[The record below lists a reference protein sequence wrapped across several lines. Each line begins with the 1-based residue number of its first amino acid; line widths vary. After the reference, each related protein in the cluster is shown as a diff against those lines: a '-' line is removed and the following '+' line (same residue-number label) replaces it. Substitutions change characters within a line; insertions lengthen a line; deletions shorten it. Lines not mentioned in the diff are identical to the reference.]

1 MNILKWRHLS
11 RIILLLLISL
21 HIITWYIFGIHAVG
35 SIGIE
40 ALFSGLS
47 RGVINAGFIFWILVF
62 ISALLFGRVFCG
74 WFCWFGGF
82 LELTEWS
89 IGKIKIKIPR
99 RALLYLGAIPF
110 VSLILKI
117 YSSLLLNWLKA
128 FPAGFSFQ
136 LSDAEPWA
144 GQQTGISIV
153 ITIILFGPILFLV
166 FGRRAW
172 CRYLC
177 PIGAL
182 LKIFSSISIGR
193 IRLVKN
199 GCIGCGKC
207 NNSCDMHID
216 VMEELKANGEVKSL
230 SCIRC
235 FKCTSSCP
243 KGSIA
248 FSMKRRNISLS
259 STAASRIDKFP
270 LKQRK
275 LSGFDIAI
283 SVLWIAVTL
292 ILLFTGINQGAP
304 QEIKVIMSAGLLLAV
319 YGLILAVKK
328 ILLKLRKI

>member
-11 RIILLLLISL
+11 RIILLLLMSL

-89 IGKIKIKIPR
+89 IGKIRIKIPR
-99 RALLYLGAIPF
+99 RMLLYLGAIPF
-110 VSLILKI
+110 VALILKI

-128 FPAGFSFQ
+128 FPADFVFQ
-136 LSDAEPWA
+136 LSDLEPWS
-144 GQQTGISIV
+144 GQQTGVSIV

-182 LKIFSSISIGR
+182 LKIFSGASIGK
-193 IRLVKN
+193 IRLVN
-199 GCIGCGKC
+199 HECIGCGKC
-207 NNSCDMHID
+207 NNNCDMQID
-216 VMEELKANGEVKSL
+216 VMGELKANGEVKSL

-235 FKCTSSCP
+235 FRCTSSCP

-248 FSMKRRNISLS
+248 FNLKHRKISLS
-259 STAASRIDKFP
+259 SIATARIDKVS
-270 LKQRK
+270 LKRRK
-275 LSGFDIAI
+275 LSIFDIII
-283 SVLWIAVTL
+283 SVLWISISAVF
-292 ILLFTGINQGAP
+292 IFAGINQSAP
-304 QEIKVIMSAGLLLAV
+304 QEIKVIMPA
-319 YGLILAVKK
+319 GLILVIYGLMWIAQK
-328 ILLKLRKI
+328 ILFKLRKN